1 MNLKRHVWYDM
12 NDAELNTENNM
23 GYVRTKISIGN
34 PRRPELGKIEKE
46 AMVDTGALMLCIPEH
61 VRVQMGF
68 EEFEKR
74 EITTT
79 DGKKQLVPYVGPVLV
94 HFENRNCFVGALVL
108 GDDVLLGAVPME
120 DMDLII
126 SPAHKKVIV
135 NPDSPNFPQALV
147 K

>member
-1 MNLKRHVWYDM
+1 
-12 NDAELNTENNM
+12 M
-23 GYVRTKISIGN
+23 GYVRAKIGIGN
-34 PRRPELGKIEKE
+34 PRKPELERMEKE
-46 AMVDTGALMLCIPEH
+46 ALVDTGALMLCIPEH
-61 VRVQMGF
+61 VCAQMGF
-68 EEFEKR
+68 EELEKR
-74 EITTT
+74 EITTA
-79 DGKKQLVPYVGPVLV
+79 DGRKQLVPYVGPVLL

-120 DMDLII
+120 DMDLLV